1 MEAPIRARPCP
12 SRRAHPFEHA
22 RTRYRSATLMVTL
35 LAKLPSR
42 MTRPDTKEAG
52 WWQQSGWSPP
62 SARTPLVANP
72 DSTCYLPDT
81 ALPSGGGVGSGG
93 LPMLHGIQLK
103 AKRAMLATTPSSPQ
117 SRTLCSGEI
126 TRVWRA
132 EKLLR
137 SPPKHVDALNHWA
150 FPNLSSNDK
159 SRPQNRGSSR
169 RILPRAFGLLAR
181 ATTHPNSESCPG
193 IHIWTRQLDSSTAR
207 AQHRGGLRRFRLRR
221 QPACLPCP
229 TAYHP
234 CALRRLHLRRP
245 DPPPSP
251 PPLPSPPSSPPPV
264 LSAYNPLN
272 ESAPRCSPPR
282 AVLHG

>member
-1 MEAPIRARPCP
+1 MNLPAATAWSSSDVRAWPGHGGPDTRAAMSVSSRTSIRARTHTVPIGDP
-12 SRRAHPFEHA
+12 DGHSLSKTAISDDSSRHQGSRVVAAKWVVATFGAH
-22 RTRYRSATLMVTL
+22 
-35 LAKLPSR
+35 
-42 MTRPDTKEAG
+42 
-52 WWQQSGWSPP
+52 
-62 SARTPLVANP
+62 
-72 DSTCYLPDT
+72 

-207 AQHRGGLRRFRLRR
+207 AQHRGGLRRVRLRR

-229 TAYHP
+229 TATRPHATL
-234 CALRRLHLRRP
+234 ALSAVCTSAALTRRPRRRPYRRL
-245 DPPPSP
+245 PPHRHPFSP
-251 PPLPSPPSSPPPV
+251 PTT
-264 LSAYNPLN
+264 
-272 ESAPRCSPPR
+272 R
-282 AVLHG
+282 

>member
-35 LAKLPSR
+35 LAKLPSQ

-72 DSTCYLPDT
+72 DSTGYLPDT

-207 AQHRGGLRRFRLRR
+207 AQATARKRCAGAGAARLRGPRSPRSESPARLSEPCRHNNMLQVHVRTSKSSR
-221 QPACLPCP
+221 QPHLLGKFDNRP
-229 TAYHP
+229 H
-234 CALRRLHLRRP
+234 RL
-245 DPPPSP
+245 
-251 PPLPSPPSSPPPV
+251 
-264 LSAYNPLN
+264 
-272 ESAPRCSPPR
+272 
-282 AVLHG
+282 

>member
-72 DSTCYLPDT
+72 DSTGYLPDT

-207 AQHRGGLRRFRLRR
+207 AQHRGGLRRVRLRR

-229 TAYHP
+229 TATRPHATLALSAVCTSAAPTRRPRHHP
-234 CALRRLHLRRP
+234 CSRSTDQELEQCAHHQLA
-245 DPPPSP
+245 SAS
-251 PPLPSPPSSPPPV
+251 LPRET
-264 LSAYNPLN
+264 A
-272 ESAPRCSPPR
+272 
-282 AVLHG
+282 

>member
-72 DSTCYLPDT
+72 DSTGYLPDT

-159 SRPQNRGSSR
+159 SRPQNRGSSH
-169 RILPRAFGLLAR
+169 RIF
-181 ATTHPNSESCPG
+181 
-193 IHIWTRQLDSSTAR
+193 
-207 AQHRGGLRRFRLRR
+207 AQKLR
-221 QPACLPCP
+221 
-229 TAYHP
+229 
-234 CALRRLHLRRP
+234 
-245 DPPPSP
+245 
-251 PPLPSPPSSPPPV
+251 
-264 LSAYNPLN
+264 
-272 ESAPRCSPPR
+272 PPR
-282 AVLHG
+282 VSHRAHPDLTSLILCCG